1 MRRVIDFHAHM
12 GDIFTG
18 RNVSFRTGLPR
29 PEDLEEAARDAGLTM
44 RKRP

>member
-29 PEDLEEAARDAGLTM
+29 PEDRWERRRLGAHA
-44 RKRP
+44 